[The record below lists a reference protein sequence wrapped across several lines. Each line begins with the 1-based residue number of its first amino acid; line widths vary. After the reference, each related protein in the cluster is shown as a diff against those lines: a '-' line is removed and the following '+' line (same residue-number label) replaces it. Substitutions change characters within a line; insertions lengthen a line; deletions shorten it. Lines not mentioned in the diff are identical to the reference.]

1 MSAPY
6 PPLVRMGQVS
16 VPPPASANFFSA
28 RLSVLPS
35 LHHFYYCSPSVGQ
48 SRIRSPCNKSERFIA
63 SLPGRPQRQ
72 SIMRLCGIRGKDY
85 ISTSNDVRELPDFF
99 KFASTD
105 SLVTPSNAPDGIG
118 FPISHLGSAFL
129 AASKNAFRYA
139 RSYCCM
145 VYPANRSFFCTLRC
159 KFVYTSDRFV
169 VSPKHHF
176 HAEILS

>member
-1 MSAPY
+1 
-6 PPLVRMGQVS
+6 
-16 VPPPASANFFSA
+16 
-28 RLSVLPS
+28 
-35 LHHFYYCSPSVGQ
+35 
-48 SRIRSPCNKSERFIA
+48 
-63 SLPGRPQRQ
+63 
-72 SIMRLCGIRGKDY
+72 MRLCGIRGKDY
-85 ISTSNDVRELPDFF
+85 ICISNDVRELPDFF

-145 VYPANRSFFCTLRC
+145 VYPAANRSFFFTLRC

-169 VSPKHHF
+169 VSPFKTPF
-176 HAEILS
+176 SRRNSFLVCSNISSLLLSGMEIIRFRLLSFSSVTKSPANPVVGSM